1 MNVAMTNVTVE
12 LSVDDFALSKSF
24 YSALKFEVVWEEPA
38 DKMNGYLVMKL
49 GNSILCFF
57 CGNEY
62 VYKHPYF
69 SKFPN
74 DTKRG
79 YGVEISIPIENI
91 DEYYAEISEKIDKKH
106 ISQKLKDQPWG
117 KKDFRVE
124 DPFGYFLRFNEPW
137 NVLEYLPLEEDY
149 KYVKTTSF
157 KFQSKTFLFKN
168 FLYFRINN

>member
-1 MNVAMTNVTVE
+1 MNVVMTNVTVE
-12 LSVDDFALSKSF
+12 LSVDDFSLTKSF
-24 YSALKFEVVWEEPA
+24 YSTLKFEVVWEEPA

-49 GNSILCFF
+49 ENSVLCFF

-69 SKFPN
+69 RKFPKE
-74 DTKRG
+74 TKRG

-91 DEYYAEISEKIDKKH
+91 DDYYSDISTKINKKY
-106 ISQKLKDQPWG
+106 IFQELKEHPWG
-117 KKDFRVE
+117 KKDFRIE

-149 KYVKTTSF
+149 K
-157 KFQSKTFLFKN
+157 
-168 FLYFRINN
+168 